1 VPEPAPPSTSARQGV
16 SGDGGPVSRQGSAVS
31 RGGTSDAA
39 PGFGERLA
47 RHVAERE
54 SQIVLGLDPDP
65 GGLWPGM
72 ERHGQALPDDATA
85 AARAAAAVCAHC
97 EALIDAAGP
106 ACVAVKPQLARFE
119 QLGAAGREALGAVC
133 EHARAAGLLVI
144 ADAKRGDIDVTAAAY
159 ARSLYGGIDTPFGA
173 IAGLG
178 VDMAT
183 VNPLMGSDALAPFV
197 AAARES
203 GAAVLVLVR
212 TSNPGA
218 ADVEDLRLA
227 DAPTGTGTPMGEGGE
242 YVWERIAMLVERL
255 GREAVGESGF
265 SDVGAVVGATVP
277 EHMARARELMPGAV
291 FLLPGVGA
299 QGGRV
304 EDLAPAFAPGR
315 AGGLVSASR
324 SIASAHLASG
334 GDPAGAARAEAE
346 RLRAVAWSI
355 SG

>member
-1 VPEPAPPSTSARQGV
+1 M
-16 SGDGGPVSRQGSAVS
+16 SG
-31 RGGTSDAA
+31 GGTPDVAS
-39 PGFGERLA
+39 GFGECLA
-47 RHVAERE
+47 RRVAERE

-65 GGLWPGM
+65 SALWPGM
-72 ERHGQALPDDATA
+72 ERHGLALPSDASA
-85 AARAAAAVCAHC
+85 GARAAAAVRAHC

-119 QLGAAGREALGAVC
+119 QLGAAGREALGVVC

-159 ARSLYGGIDTPFGA
+159 ARALFGGLDTPFGA
-173 IAGLG
+173 VAGLG

-183 VNPLMGSDALAPFV
+183 VNPLMGTDALAPFI

-218 ADVEDLRLA
+218 ADIEDLQLA
-227 DAPTGTGTPMGEGGE
+227 ATPTGPGTQAGISKGHAASGG
-242 YVWERIAMLVERL
+242 YVWERIAMLANTL
-255 GREAVGESGF
+255 GASGVGESGL

-277 EHMARARELMPGAV
+277 EHMARARELMPSAV

-304 EDLAPAFAPGR
+304 EDLAPAFVPGR

-324 SIASAHLASG
+324 SIARAHLAAG
-334 GDPAGAARAEAE
+334 GDPAEAARAEAE
-346 RLRAVAWSI
+346 RLRALAWSI
-355 SG
+355 SE

>member
-1 VPEPAPPSTSARQGV
+1 VLEPAPTLA
-16 SGDGGPVSRQGSAVS
+16 
-31 RGGTSDAA
+31 TL
-39 PGFGERLA
+39 GFGDRLA
-47 RHVAERE
+47 RCVAERE

-65 GGLWPGM
+65 NALWPGM
-72 ERHGQALPDDATA
+72 EHHGQALPDGTLA
-85 AARAAAAVCAHC
+85 AVRAAAAVRVHC

-119 QLGAAGREALGAVC
+119 QLGAPGREALGAVC

-159 ARSLYGGIDTPFGA
+159 ARSLFGGLDTPFGGV
-173 IAGLG
+173 AGLG

-203 GAAVLVLVR
+203 DSAVLVLVR

-218 ADVEDLRLA
+218 ADIEDLRLA
-227 DAPTGTGTPMGEGGE
+227 EGGS
-242 YVWERIAMLVERL
+242 VWERIATLADTL
-255 GREAVGESGF
+255 GREGVGESSL

-277 EHMARARELMPGAV
+277 EHMARARELMPSAV

-324 SIASAHLASG
+324 SISSAHLAAG
-334 GDPAGAARAEAE
+334 GDPGDAARTEAE
-346 RLRAVAWSI
+346 RLRALAWSI
-355 SG
+355 SE